1 MTTATLDRPTAST
14 RPSAAPSA
22 SSRSL
27 AQLRG
32 RPTAPRVV
40 DGRTMPRGADP
51 TTATSC
57 SYAAAHV
64 RVRHLRGAPTAYV
77 CDLCGTAPGAEWALL
92 DLASP
97 FVVTGTRPGR
107 TRPAVWSTF
116 VFDYG
121 AACRPCHR
129 ALDATRRGDS

>member
-1 MTTATLDRPTAST
+1 MTTATLDRPTT
-14 RPSAAPSA
+14 PTGPSATPWT

-32 RPTAPRVV
+32 RPAAPRVV
-40 DGRTMPRGADP
+40 DGCEMPRGSDP
-51 TTATSC
+51 TTATRC
-57 SYAAAHV
+57 TYAAAHE
-64 RVRHLRGAPTAYV
+64 RVRRLRGAPTAYP
-77 CDLCGTAPGAEWALL
+77 CEFCGDTAAEWALL

-107 TRPAVWSTF
+107 ERPATWSLF

-129 ALDATRRGDS
+129 ALDATRRADS

>member
-1 MTTATLDRPTAST
+1 MTAATLDRATTPVRSST
-14 RPSAAPSA
+14 GPSA
-22 SSRSL
+22 SARSL

-51 TTATSC
+51 TTATRC
-57 SYAAAHV
+57 TYAAAHV
-64 RVRHLRGAPTAYV
+64 RVRHLRGAPTATS
-77 CDLCGTAPGAEWALL
+77 CELCGSAPGAEWALL

-97 FVVTGTRPGR
+97 FVVTGSRPGR
-107 TRPAVWSTF
+107 ERDAVWSTF

-129 ALDATRRGDS
+129 ALDATRRAES